1 MGWLVFVILF
11 GLVSAICITLAI
23 AMPKMDYR
31 RNVFITG
38 AVCGVLAIVML
49 IAGSII
55 TVPYGHIA
63 VMSRFGRISGEIKN
77 NGLSFKAIVDTPII
91 MSIQTQKD
99 EVPNASASMDLQDV
113 STVIAVNY
121 RIDPLKAPEILRTM
135 GEGYWSVFAA
145 PAEQEIVKSITAKYN
160 AEDMILRREEVKQA
174 ISEALAARLAE
185 RGIITEVINITN
197 FEFSPEFTAAIE
209 AKVVA
214 AQEIEKSKNQL
225 ERIRVEA
232 EQAKVKAE
240 GEANAAIARANGQ
253 AEANKIIAQSLTPE
267 VLQYF
272 MLDKL
277 GQDIKVMVIP
287 SGQGLTLTVPE
298 P

>member
-1 MGWLVFVILF
+1 MGWLIFVILF
-11 GLVSAICITLAI
+11 GLVSAICIFLAI

-38 AVCGVLAIVML
+38 AVCGILAIIML

-63 VMSRFGRISGEIKN
+63 VMSRFGRITGEIKN
-77 NGLSFKAIVDTPII
+77 NGLSFKSIVDTPII

-135 GEGYWSVFAA
+135 GEGYWAVFAA

-240 GEANAAIARANGQ
+240 GEAQAAIARANGQ
-253 AEANKIIAQSLTPE
+253 AEANNIIAKSLTPE